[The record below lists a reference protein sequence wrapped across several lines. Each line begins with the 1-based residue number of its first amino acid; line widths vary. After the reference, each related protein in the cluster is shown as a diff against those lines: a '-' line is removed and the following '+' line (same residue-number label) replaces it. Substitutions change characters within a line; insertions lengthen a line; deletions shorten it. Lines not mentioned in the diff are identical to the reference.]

1 MALVENQRGAWV
13 ARSVEDLTSA
23 QVVISQFVS
32 SSPTSG
38 SLLSAWSLLGILS
51 VRLPCSLSFA
61 LSLSKINK

>member
-32 SSPTSG
+32 SSPTLG
-38 SLLSAWSLLGILS
+38 SLLSAPSPLWSLC
-51 VRLPCSLSFA
+51 PSLSDPPLLA
-61 LSLSKINK
+61 LSQK